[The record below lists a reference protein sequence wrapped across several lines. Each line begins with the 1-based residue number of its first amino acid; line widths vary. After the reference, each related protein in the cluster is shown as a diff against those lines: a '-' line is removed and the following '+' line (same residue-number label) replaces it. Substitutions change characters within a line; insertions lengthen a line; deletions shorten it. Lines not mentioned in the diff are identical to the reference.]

1 MHKAA
6 LTSAAAAFIAGIF
19 FLIIAPKALP
29 TSAAQ
34 PTTNLPPPPV
44 RSQAGTPFAEIGA
57 LERNRKTPLE
67 KFDRFLSSNDTTI
80 VARAVIALGRLGNPA
95 GSDRLTHILA
105 DSKATDDVRAATAF
119 ALGLLASP
127 DSIPALADAIA
138 RGPSTVTA
146 AAAEALGRI
155 GGPQAIEILAKTLG
169 SRDASIR
176 AAVAVGLGEAAIP
189 GAPALDDPH
198 RQAAARAVASAIL
211 VERDQEVKWRMT
223 WALDRSFYQSQAPV
237 LRRLLTDDSELVRLF
252 AVQGL
257 GRLKDRSYSL
267 PLRLAS
273 NDRSWR
279 VRVEAHRALSNLGD
293 RTKVDTKPAPVP
305 KTDTVAPQP
314 LASSAPYGD
323 HPEVAFDTTKGFI
336 VVELFPE
343 QAPYSV
349 DNFLYLVDHGF
360 YNGLQYFRVI
370 QDFVIQSGDPKNG
383 DPKSSGGPGY
393 SIPAELN
400 PLQQLTGII
409 SYGLD
414 YVNKKPVLDS
424 AGSQYYITESPQL
437 HLDRAFSVFGR
448 VVKGMAVVDAI
459 APHNVPLQPGDAPEP
474 DTSRRVYRCKPVISQ
489 TAEIEAKLRTAEIGY
504 DAR

>member
-1 MHKAA
+1 MSKAA
-6 LTSAAAAFIAGIF
+6 LTSAAAAFFAGIF
-19 FLIIAPKALP
+19 FLMIAQRALP

-44 RSQAGTPFAEIGA
+44 TIQAGTPFAEIGA

-67 KFDRFLSSNDTTI
+67 KFEHFLSSNDPAI
-80 VARAVIALGRLGNPA
+80 VARKPPDV
-95 GSDRLTHILA
+95 
-105 DSKATDDVRAATAF
+105 VRAPAAF

-127 DSIPALADAIA
+127 ASIPALADTIA

-146 AAAEALGRI
+146 AAAEALGRL
-155 GGPQAIEILAKTLG
+155 GGPQAAEILGKTLG

-293 RTKVDTKPAPVP
+293 RT
-305 KTDTVAPQP
+305 Q
-314 LASSAPYGD
+314 
-323 HPEVAFDTTKGFI
+323 
-336 VVELFPE
+336 VER
-343 QAPYSV
+343 
-349 DNFLYLVDHGF
+349 N
-360 YNGLQYFRVI
+360 
-370 QDFVIQSGDPKNG
+370 
-383 DPKSSGGPGY
+383 
-393 SIPAELN
+393 
-400 PLQQLTGII
+400 T
-409 SYGLD
+409 
-414 YVNKKPVLDS
+414 
-424 AGSQYYITESPQL
+424 
-437 HLDRAFSVFGR
+437 
-448 VVKGMAVVDAI
+448 
-459 APHNVPLQPGDAPEP
+459 
-474 DTSRRVYRCKPVISQ
+474 
-489 TAEIEAKLRTAEIGY
+489 
-504 DAR
+504 